1 MVEKK
6 SIKKMLQHSKIK
18 GTPSGETKK
27 KTTAPK
33 TKKEKVTEIFEVEKK
48 GKEKVIQ
55 KTGTTETPISTPQQN
70 KNQERIL
77 KNILI
82 ISGAIILLIII
93 GYFYAQSQ
101 INFNYKGISF
111 EAVQIGEGDDSII
124 FYETR
129 TLLDSI
135 DGDPFGFRLRTKP
148 SNLKKIP
155 FDDLESFQ
163 LMKYNAYSY
172 GEGTFNCNGDGVIAM
187 PNFQRLFQK
196 MGMGLIHDQE
206 ATCDPGGR
214 YNYFNLEYGNETEI
228 KMVGKNCYDV
238 VIKGN
243 DDSCEILPAT
253 EKLMVELFVKYSE
266 I

>member
-1 MVEKK
+1 
-6 SIKKMLQHSKIK
+6 
-18 GTPSGETKK
+18 
-27 KTTAPK
+27 
-33 TKKEKVTEIFEVEKK
+33 
-48 GKEKVIQ
+48 
-55 KTGTTETPISTPQQN
+55 
-70 KNQERIL
+70 
-77 KNILI
+77 
-82 ISGAIILLIII
+82 
-93 GYFYAQSQ
+93 
-101 INFNYKGISF
+101 
-111 EAVQIGEGDDSII
+111 
-124 FYETR
+124 
-129 TLLDSI
+129 
-135 DGDPFGFRLRTKP
+135 
-148 SNLKKIP
+148 
-155 FDDLESFQ
+155 
-163 LMKYNAYSY
+163 MKYNAYSY